1 VRAYIAVF
9 SARFR
14 ALLQYRAAALA
25 GLGTQIFWGF
35 IHVMIFGAFYASS
48 TAPQPMQL
56 EQVITYIWLKQALLL
71 LLPWRPDPEVEAMVR
86 TGNVAYELA
95 RPVDLYWLWYARAVA
110 MRTAPAMLR
119 CLPMIALALA
129 FFGMAPPTNLGSAAA
144 FLASATAAVLLSAA
158 FTTLLSI
165 STLFTIDGRGAQAL
179 TSSVVNLFS
188 GALVPLPFFP
198 GWFQRI
204 ADVLPF
210 RGLMDVPFRLYLGHL
225 PADALWEMLAHQLGW
240 TAGLIVLGRVLLGA
254 AMRRMVVQ
262 GG

>member
-1 VRAYIAVF
+1 MRPYVAMF

-25 GLGTQIFWGF
+25 GLTTQVFWGF
-35 IHVMIFGAFYASS
+35 VNMMIFGAFYASS
-48 TAPQPMQL
+48 TAPQPMTL
-56 EQVITYIWLKQALLL
+56 EQVITYIWLKQALLMV
-71 LLPWRPDPEVEAMVR
+71 LPWRPDPEVEALVR

-95 RPVDLYWLWYARAVA
+95 RPVDLYWLWFARAIA

-129 FFGMAPPTNLGSAAA
+129 FFDMKLPETLASTAA
-144 FLASATAAVLLSAA
+144 FFASVVAAVLLAAA

-165 STLFTIDGRGAQAL
+165 STLLTVDGRGAQAL

-198 GWFQRI
+198 AWFQSI
-204 ADVLPF
+204 ANVLPF
-210 RGLMDVPFRLYLGHL
+210 RGLMDTPFRVYLGHI
-225 PADALWEMLAHQLGW
+225 PADALWSVLAHQLLW
-240 TAGLIVLGRVLLGA
+240 TAALIVLGRIVLA
-254 AMRRMVVQ
+254 SAMRRMVVQ